1 VYLVV
6 CSVWCSRTTKRK
18 TILLV
23 LQRDKINLAMGKAW
37 NLKENTREHN
47 KEEEKE
53 GDMEVRRAITKDIST
68 HDQEGQSRL

>member
-1 VYLVV
+1 
-6 CSVWCSRTTKRK
+6 
-18 TILLV
+18 
-23 LQRDKINLAMGKAW
+23 MGKAW